1 MTPSSTRSP
10 SGGTSAS
17 TSNVG
22 RVLRA
27 KKLRLAAFGTHSFRT
42 SPSTDIERNDCVP
55 SVGHVRSWYAP
66 SRRHGSAEYLV
77 ALLRSGCVSCGTGVQ
92 AGALPWAWFS
102 RRRISQTSLAEAQLE
117 QPTAARPR
125 RQAFLRRKVEQLVQ
139 TIALG
144 LLLGGILALAASG
157 LTLIFGVMGVVNVAH
172 GAFLILAAFLTWTTW
187 RQFDL
192 DPLLTVLLTTPVM
205 FALGLALYVTTL
217 RRIRGSS
224 QSMTVILTFAI
235 AIVIEGVMGF
245 VWGNTSHA
253 VTPTYF
259 TRSFRLGGLFFPKA
273 DVFGALLAVA
283 LLTILY
289 IFLTRTW
296 LGRAIRAASEN
307 PQAAKLVGINI
318 AMVAALTFAI
328 GAATTGAGGSI
339 ISVLFPFAPGSHV
352 QWISRL
358 LGVIVLGGMGSL
370 PGAVIGALLLGTA
383 ESLASVYISIRW
395 ATAVPFIVIFVALL
409 LRPQGIMGVRL
420 REDVA

>member
-1 MTPSSTRSP
+1 
-10 SGGTSAS
+10 
-17 TSNVG
+17 
-22 RVLRA
+22 
-27 KKLRLAAFGTHSFRT
+27 
-42 SPSTDIERNDCVP
+42 
-55 SVGHVRSWYAP
+55 
-66 SRRHGSAEYLV
+66 
-77 ALLRSGCVSCGTGVQ
+77 
-92 AGALPWAWFS
+92 
-102 RRRISQTSLAEAQLE
+102 
-117 QPTAARPR
+117 
-125 RQAFLRRKVEQLVQ
+125 VEQLVQ

-172 GAFLILAAFLTWTTW
+172 GAFLILAAFLTWTIW
-187 RQFDL
+187 RQLGL
-192 DPLLTVLLTTPVM
+192 DPLLVVVLTTPVM
-205 FALGLALYVTTL
+205 FALGLALYLTTL
-217 RRIRGSS
+217 RRIRGTA

-235 AIVIEGVMGF
+235 AIIIEGGMGF

-253 VTPTYF
+253 VTPDYF

-273 DVFGALLAVA
+273 DVFGAFLAIALLA
-283 LLTILY
+283 ILY
-289 IFLTRTW
+289 VLLTRTW
-296 LGRAIRAASEN
+296 LGRAIRAASQN
-307 PQAAKLVGINI
+307 PQAAQLVGINI

-328 GAATTGAGGSI
+328 GVATTGAGGSI

-395 ATAVPFIVIFVALL
+395 ATAVPFIVIFAVLL
-409 LRPQGIMGVRL
+409 LRPQGIMGIRL

>member
-1 MTPSSTRSP
+1 M
-10 SGGTSAS
+10 
-17 TSNVG
+17 
-22 RVLRA
+22 
-27 KKLRLAAFGTHSFRT
+27 
-42 SPSTDIERNDCVP
+42 
-55 SVGHVRSWYAP
+55 
-66 SRRHGSAEYLV
+66 
-77 ALLRSGCVSCGTGVQ
+77 
-92 AGALPWAWFS
+92 
-102 RRRISQTSLAEAQLE
+102 
-117 QPTAARPR
+117 
-125 RQAFLRRKVEQLVQ
+125 EQLVQ

-172 GAFLILAAFLTWTTW
+172 GAFLILAAFLTWAIW
-187 RQFDL
+187 RELGL
-192 DPLLTVLLTTPVM
+192 DPLLIVILTTPVM
-205 FALGLALYVTTL
+205 FALGLALYLTAI
-217 RRIRGSS
+217 RRIRGAA

-235 AIVIEGVMGF
+235 AIVIEGGMGF

-253 VTPTYF
+253 VTPDYF

-273 DVFGALLAVA
+273 DVFGAALAIALLA
-283 LLTILY
+283 ILY
-289 IFLTRTW
+289 IFLTRSW
-296 LGRAIRAASEN
+296 LGRAIRAASQN
-307 PQAAKLVGINI
+307 PQAAQLVGINI

-328 GAATTGAGGSI
+328 GVATTGAGGSI
-339 ISVLFPFAPGSHV
+339 ISVLFPFVPGSHV

-395 ATAVPFIVIFVALL
+395 ATAVPFVVIFVVLL